1 MEYLIIGTVA
11 LVAGFG
17 GGMYVGWRFAA
28 GFIKKLDSR
37 MDLNAERA
45 AEKIKGIIK

>member
-1 MEYLIIGTVA
+1 MEYLIIGIVS

-17 GGMYVGWRFAA
+17 GGVYVGWRFVA
-28 GFIKKLDSR
+28 GFIEKLDSR
-37 MDLNAERA
+37 IDLIADRA